1 VPVPVVGL
9 IGCGHIG
16 RFHSRNIRGS
26 FRSELVPGEYAAVCD
41 RDLDRA
47 GSFAAITGSR
57 TVANDSAEVFGCPG

>member
-1 VPVPVVGL
+1 MPVPVVGL

-47 GSFAAITGSR
+47 GS
-57 TVANDSAEVFGCPG
+57 